1 MGGRGTKIW
10 GWIVEAGM
18 PAAEVFELSPGDLAY
33 RQTIEQALNPAPLR
47 PMNYET
53 IPEAAAWMIERA
65 RGLEADIN
73 SGVLDV
79 SLHPPDWV
87 SAVFTLATIDDD
99 SIPSFGRGTRG
110 GITY

>member
-1 MGGRGTKIW
+1 
-10 GWIVEAGM
+10 M
-18 PAAEVFELSPGDLAY
+18 PVAERVALSPEDVAY
-33 RQTIEQALNPAPLR
+33 RQAIEQALHPAPLR
-47 PMNYET
+47 PTNYET

-110 GITY
+110 GTTY